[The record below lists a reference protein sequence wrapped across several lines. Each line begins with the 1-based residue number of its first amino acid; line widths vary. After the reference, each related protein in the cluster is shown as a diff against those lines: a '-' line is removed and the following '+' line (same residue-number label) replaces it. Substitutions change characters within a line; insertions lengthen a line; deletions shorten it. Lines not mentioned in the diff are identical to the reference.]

1 MKSSHGLQ
9 EFKRLIGTHYEGI
22 LILKMY
28 LFNMC
33 CIIVKV
39 LIRGHILIYINI
51 NFLKSEIVETG
62 ELTLKIVILS
72 DNSLSLEGQRIPLH
86 LQKFGFIKLV
96 DKG

>member
-33 CIIVKV
+33 CILVKV

-51 NFLKSEIVETG
+51 NFLKSEIVEL
-62 ELTLKIVILS
+62 ENIHLK
-72 DNSLSLEGQRIPLH
+72 
-86 LQKFGFIKLV
+86 
-96 DKG
+96 